1 MIVNLKKSSAGF
13 SLLELMVVVMII
25 AILVAVAYPM
35 YQNQVIRSRRADA
48 KSALAQLAQLQET
61 YYIDHQSHYATTFT
75 NPNLTGLTDPNRKGL
90 NELKLENDRI
100 LSEGGYYQITL
111 SGPSDGSQFTL
122 TAVPTEKEWGEL
134 HDSSCTPLTIT
145 SVGEK
150 SPDECW

>member
-1 MIVNLKKSSAGF
+1 MIVNLKKASHGF
-13 SLLELMVVVMII
+13 SLIELAVVVVII

-35 YQNQVIRSRRADA
+35 YQNHVIRSRRADA
-48 KSALAQLAQLQET
+48 KSALAQLAQLQES
-61 YYIDHQSHYATTFT
+61 YYINNKSSYATTFT
-75 NPNLTGLTDPNRKGL
+75 SLKGL
-90 NELKLENDRI
+90 NELKLENDMI

-122 TAVPTEKEWGEL
+122 TAVPNEKEWGEF

-145 SVGEK
+145 STGEK